1 MLPRKSWIP
10 PRGEVP
16 LVGLSILNEEE
27 NAVRDA
33 VRALVARE
41 IAPKSQEYDLGEIY
55 PRPNLEILGKQGYL
69 GMIVDPAFGGVG
81 TSYLAQTL
89 VVEAIAEVDP
99 ATAVIYEVHNSL
111 HIEAIWRYGT
121 EDQKRRWLP
130 DLCAGQRIG
139 AFALSEAEAGSNAAA
154 LRTRAVKED
163 GGYRLTGRKM
173 FITSGGEA
181 DLYLVFATVDPSVK
195 SRGITAFVVEN
206 GAPGLSFGPPM
217 DKMGIRASRTSEVV
231 LDDVF
236 VPDDQ
241 RLGGEGE
248 GYNMALF
255 LLDGGR
261 VGIAAQGVGIMSA
274 ALARSLQYAR
284 ERHQFGKPIGTFEGV
299 QWRLANM
306 ATDLHAARLMTYE
319 AARHREEGPAQRPL
333 FAMAKLFASEHAVRH
348 AEDAIQIFGGY
359 GYMTEFGVERL
370 LRDAKITEIYEGTS
384 ESMRWVI
391 ASHLLKDYDLDN
403 I

>member
-1 MLPRKSWIP
+1 MLLGKLWSP
-10 PRGEVP
+10 PKGEVP
-16 LVGLSILNEEE
+16 LLALSILNEEE
-27 NAVRDA
+27 NAIRDA
-33 VRALVARE
+33 VCALVLRE
-41 IAPKSQEYDLGEIY
+41 IAPRSQEYDVQEIY
-55 PRPNLEILGKQGYL
+55 PRPNMQLLGQHGYL
-69 GMIVDPAFGGVG
+69 GMIVDPQYGGAG

-89 VVEAIAEVDP
+89 VVEAIAEADP

-121 EDQKRRWLP
+121 EAQKTRWLP

-154 LRTRAVKED
+154 LRTRAVKVD

-181 DLYLVFATVDPSVK
+181 DQYLVFATVDPNLK
-195 SRGITAFVVEN
+195 SHGITAFVVEKD
-206 GAPGLSFGPPM
+206 APGLSFGPPM

-236 VPDDQ
+236 VSDDE
-241 RLGGEGE
+241 RLGAEGE
-248 GYNMALF
+248 GYNLGLF

-261 VGIAAQGVGIMSA
+261 IGIAAQGVGIMSA
-274 ALARSLQYAR
+274 ALKRSLQYAR

-384 ESMRWVI
+384 EIMRWVI

>member
-1 MLPRKSWIP
+1 M
-10 PRGEVP
+10 
-16 LVGLSILNEEE
+16 GLSILSPED
-27 NAVRDA
+27 NAIRDA
-33 VRALVARE
+33 IRDLVNRE
-41 IAPKSQEYDLGEIY
+41 ILPRSQAFDRQEIY
-55 PRPNLEILGKQGYL
+55 PRANLELLGQQGYL
-69 GMIVDPAFGGVG
+69 GMIVDPEYGGAG
-81 TSYLAQTL
+81 ASYLAQTL
-89 VVEAIAEVDP
+89 VVEAIAEADP

-111 HIEAIWRYGT
+111 HIEAIWRFGN
-121 EDQKRRWLP
+121 EEQKRRWLP
-130 DLCAGQRIG
+130 SLCRGEAIG

-154 LRTRAVKED
+154 LATRAVPVE

-181 DLYLVFATVDPSVK
+181 ERYLLFATVDPALK
-195 SRGITAFVVEN
+195 SQGITAFVVEK
-206 GAPGLSFGPPM
+206 GMDGLSFGRPL
-217 DKMGIRASRTSEVV
+217 DKMGIRASRTTEVI
-231 LDDVF
+231 LDEVF
-236 VPDDQ
+236 VPTEN

-248 GYNMALF
+248 GYGMALF

-261 VGIAAQGVGIMSA
+261 IGIAAQGLGIMAA
-274 ALARSLQYAR
+274 ALSRSLSYAR
-284 ERHQFGKPIGTFEGV
+284 ERQQFGHPIGRFEGV

-319 AARHREEGPAQRPL
+319 AARHREDGPAQRPL

-359 GYMTEFGVERL
+359 GYMTEYGVERL

-384 ESMRWVI
+384 EIMRWVI